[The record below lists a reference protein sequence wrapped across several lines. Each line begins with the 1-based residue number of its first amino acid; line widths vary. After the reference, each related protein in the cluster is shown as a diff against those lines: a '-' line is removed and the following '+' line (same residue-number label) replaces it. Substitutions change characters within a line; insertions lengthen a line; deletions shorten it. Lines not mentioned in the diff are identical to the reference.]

1 LPGRLAQPG
10 LPAMPG
16 LSADPPSLQENFSL
30 ICEIY
35 QGHHAA
41 DIETLEPIRE
51 ALLAAKPAAFLAAAM
66 LKFAPARA
74 FYQMSF

>member
-1 LPGRLAQPG
+1 
-10 LPAMPG
+10 MPG
-16 LSADPPSLQENFSL
+16 LTPAPSLLDNFKL

-41 DIETLEPIRE
+41 DIETLGPIRE
-51 ALLAAKPAAFLAAAM
+51 ELLASKPAAFLAATM

-74 FYQMSF
+74 LYQMSS